1 MTPHVRDHRDHAVV
15 LGAGM
20 AGLLAARVLSESYAS
35 VTVVERDELHK
46 VAAARSGVPQGHH
59 IHMFMAAGTQGLE
72 QLFPGILD
80 ELRTDGATVCDEGD
94 LSRIRMLLGTHEMF
108 NRTKKFSDPETF
120 KLYLT
125 TRPFLEFHV
134 RQRVQRLGNVKF
146 LDGHD
151 VIEPMTAEHR
161 ITGVRVARRSTGLVT
176 TLICDLVVD
185 ATGRTPRTQTFL
197 DRLGFARPA
206 ETRVASPVTYAS
218 QLLHVSEDTDL
229 DKLTFLNAAPGRPFG
244 GAIARCENDTVMM
257 TLGQFNLDEPPT
269 TFAEMITLAEQFV
282 PHAVVETLRTAEPV
296 GAVHNFWYRDAV
308 WRRYDEMDGF
318 PEGLLVI
325 GDAVCS
331 LDPIGGQGM
340 TMALL
345 EAAALRDCLFEGD
358 ADLARRYFQTVG
370 KRISTAWK
378 HNRMTAPLHSSA
390 PDSATFG
397 QRVKWNLMAWW
408 SAKMLMAARNDI
420 AITETILRV
429 NNMQDAPQSM
439 RRPTFV
445 LRVLR
450 HCWRRHETSTAPAP
464 QRQLTLS
471 GV

>member
-46 VAAARSGVPQGHH
+46 VGAARSGVPQGHH
-59 IHMFMAAGTQGLE
+59 IHMFTAAGTQGLE
-72 QLFPGILD
+72 KLFPGILD

-197 DRLGFARPA
+197 DRLGFARPT

-218 QLLHVSEDTDL
+218 QLLHVSRDTDL
-229 DKLTFLNAAPGRPFG
+229 DKLIFLDAAPGRPFG
-244 GAIARCENDTVMM
+244 GRS
-257 TLGQFNLDEPPT
+257 P
-269 TFAEMITLAEQFV
+269 
-282 PHAVVETLRTAEPV
+282 
-296 GAVHNFWYRDAV
+296 
-308 WRRYDEMDGF
+308 
-318 PEGLLVI
+318 
-325 GDAVCS
+325 
-331 LDPIGGQGM
+331 
-340 TMALL
+340 
-345 EAAALRDCLFEGD
+345 
-358 ADLARRYFQTVG
+358 
-370 KRISTAWK
+370 
-378 HNRMTAPLHSSA
+378 
-390 PDSATFG
+390 
-397 QRVKWNLMAWW
+397 
-408 SAKMLMAARNDI
+408 AAR
-420 AITETILRV
+420 TIR
-429 NNMQDAPQSM
+429 S
-439 RRPTFV
+439 
-445 LRVLR
+445 
-450 HCWRRHETSTAPAP
+450 
-464 QRQLTLS
+464 
-471 GV
+471 

>member
-1 MTPHVRDHRDHAVV
+1 
-15 LGAGM
+15 
-20 AGLLAARVLSESYAS
+20 
-35 VTVVERDELHK
+35 
-46 VAAARSGVPQGHH
+46 
-59 IHMFMAAGTQGLE
+59 
-72 QLFPGILD
+72 
-80 ELRTDGATVCDEGD
+80 
-94 LSRIRMLLGTHEMF
+94 MLLGTHEMF

-197 DRLGFARPA
+197 DRLGFPRPS

-257 TLGQFNLDEPPT
+257 TLSQFNLDEPPT

-282 PHAVVETLRTAEPV
+282 PH
-296 GAVHNFWYRDAV
+296 GS
-308 WRRYDEMDGF
+308 WRRYGRRNRWAQSTTSGTAMPCG
-318 PEGLLVI
+318 
-325 GDAVCS
+325 GDTTRWPGS
-331 LDPIGGQGM
+331 R
-340 TMALL
+340 
-345 EAAALRDCLFEGD
+345 RD
-358 ADLARRYFQTVG
+358 Y
-370 KRISTAWK
+370 W
-378 HNRMTAPLHSSA
+378 SSA
-390 PDSATFG
+390 MPSAAWTPSG
-397 QRVKWNLMAWW
+397 ARV
-408 SAKMLMAARNDI
+408 
-420 AITETILRV
+420 
-429 NNMQDAPQSM
+429 
-439 RRPTFV
+439 
-445 LRVLR
+445 
-450 HCWRRHETSTAPAP
+450 
-464 QRQLTLS
+464 
-471 GV
+471 